1 MSEWKPKDGTGWHR
15 RERDG
20 IVHYGLMLDGNE
32 YGETL
37 FLTLGP
43 DDLFII
49 GYSPHSFGYECPRFE
64 HVQRIELDFGVPA
77 WRVKDVIQTK
87 ERIALVLQ
95 AVRRP

>member
-1 MSEWKPKDGTGWHR
+1 MTEWKPKDGTGWHR
-15 RERDG
+15 RVRDG
-20 IVHYGLMLDGNE
+20 IVHYGLMLDGNG

-49 GYSPHSFGYECPRFE
+49 GYSPNSFEYKCPRFE
-64 HVQRIELDFGVPA
+64 HVQRIQLDFGVPA